1 MRSTKR
7 MRRRGTRRDE
17 GLSGVVGTG
26 CPCFLPSDRRLTTKS
41 QRTGA
46 VAALPRLRLR
56 LRTVLVFVSLV
67 ILLLPAIGV
76 YALREHENTLV
87 QQRESDLARAANVV
101 AATYRTM
108 FGRFLDDSQNG
119 LALHSAALESSSKL
133 AWPSLDL
140 GVATI
145 GDPFPS
151 ATRAA
156 AEADAVALRA
166 GEEMAAV
173 LREASISVTAGARLL
188 DWRGTVVATTEGDLG
203 ASLQRANE
211 VRQALDGT
219 GIASL
224 RRTALD
230 SETFLN
236 AIVRGVG
243 LTMIVAVPVVLDERL
258 VGVVVMSRPSPNIID
273 SLMEKRFLLVQGA
286 ALFFAV
292 ALAISVVT
300 LRTLVLPIK
309 RLSVAAQRVSDGE
322 TDRFERGRPY
332 RVREVAGLA
341 DSIEVMVENL
351 QRRTRYIRDL
361 AYSISHEFKTPIA
374 AVLGA
379 AELMGDQGDELSPAE
394 VRHFANNIAAD
405 VARLD
410 RLTKQLL
417 ALAQAEMAMVG
428 DETTDVLAAARS
440 VGCAAM
446 QVANGPDMRA
456 RIAPES
462 LKATLDILANNALGY
477 GATQVD
483 VRAASTGDKVEL
495 WVSDDGPGIASG
507 DRARVFDPFFTT
519 RRDSGGT
526 GLGLTICRAFVDG
539 SGGSIELLPSERG
552 ATFKLTLRHA
562 GAAGA
567 SG

>member
-1 MRSTKR
+1 MASN
-7 MRRRGTRRDE
+7 
-17 GLSGVVGTG
+17 
-26 CPCFLPSDRRLTTKS
+26 S
-41 QRTGA
+41 QRTSA
-46 VAALPRLRLR
+46 TAADLPRLRLR

-67 ILLLPAIGV
+67 ILVLPSIGI

-87 QQRESDLARAANVV
+87 RQRESDLARAANMV

-108 FGRFLDDSQNG
+108 FGNFLNDSQEGN
-119 LALHSAALESSSKL
+119 LALHTGGLEGVSNL

-145 GDPFPS
+145 GDPLPA
-151 ATRAA
+151 ATNTPV
-156 AEADAVALRA
+156 EADPIAKLA
-166 GEEMAAV
+166 GEAMAAV
-173 LREASISVTAGARLL
+173 VREASVAVTAGARLL

-203 ASLQRANE
+203 RSLSHADE

-224 RRTALD
+224 RRASTEG
-230 SETFLN
+230 ETFLN
-236 AIVRGVG
+236 AVARGVG
-243 LTMIVAVPVVLDERL
+243 LTMVVAVPVVRDERL
-258 VGVVVMSRPSPNIID
+258 LGVVVMSRPSPNIID
-273 SLMEKRFLLVQGA
+273 SLFEKRFLIVQGA

-341 DSIEVMVENL
+341 DSIETMVENL
-351 QRRTRYIRDL
+351 QQRTRYVRDL

-379 AELMGDQGDELSPAE
+379 AELMGDQGDELTPEE

-405 VARLD
+405 MARLD
-410 RLTKQLL
+410 RLTQRLL
-417 ALAQAEMAMVG
+417 ALAQAEMATVG
-428 DETTDVLAAARS
+428 DETADVFAAARS
-440 VGCAAM
+440 VPSTAM
-446 QVANGPDMRA
+446 QVANGAEMRA
-456 RIAPES
+456 RIAPQS
-462 LKATLDILANNALGY
+462 LQATLEILASNAVGY
-477 GATQVD
+477 GAEHVHF
-483 VRAASTGDKVEL
+483 RAARSDDKVEL
-495 WVSDDGPGIASG
+495 WISDDGPGIAAG
-507 DRARVFDPFFTT
+507 DRARIFDPFFTT

-526 GLGLTICRAFVDG
+526 GLGLTICRAFVEG

-562 GAAGA
+562 ET
-567 SG
+567 SGSVPR

>member
-1 MRSTKR
+1 MASN
-7 MRRRGTRRDE
+7 
-17 GLSGVVGTG
+17 
-26 CPCFLPSDRRLTTKS
+26 S
-41 QRTGA
+41 QRTGTT
-46 VAALPRLRLR
+46 AADLPRLRLR

-67 ILLLPAIGV
+67 ILVLPSIGI

-87 QQRESDLARAANVV
+87 RQRESDLARAANMV

-108 FGRFLDDSQNG
+108 FGNFLNDGQEGN
-119 LALHSAALESSSKL
+119 LALHTSGLEGVSNL

-145 GDPFPS
+145 GDPLP
-151 ATRAA
+151 AA
-156 AEADAVALRA
+156 MDTPVEADPIAKQA
-166 GEEMAAV
+166 GEAMAAV
-173 LREASISVTAGARLL
+173 VREASVVVTAGARLL

-203 ASLQRANE
+203 RSLNHADE

-219 GIASL
+219 GVASL
-224 RRTALD
+224 RRA
-230 SETFLN
+230 SSAGETFLN
-236 AIVRGVG
+236 AVARGVG
-243 LTMIVAVPVVLDERL
+243 LTMIVAVPVVRDERL
-258 VGVVVMSRPSPNIID
+258 LGVVVMSRPSPNIID
-273 SLMEKRFLLVQGA
+273 SLFEKRFLIVQGA

-341 DSIEVMVENL
+341 DSIETMVENL
-351 QRRTRYIRDL
+351 QQRTRYVRDL

-379 AELMGDQGDELSPAE
+379 AELMGEGDELTPEE

-405 VARLD
+405 MARLD
-410 RLTKQLL
+410 RLTKRLL
-417 ALAQAEMAMVG
+417 ALAQAEMATVG
-428 DETTDVLAAARS
+428 DETADVFAAARS
-440 VGCAAM
+440 VPSTAM
-446 QVANGPDMRA
+446 QVANGAEMRA
-456 RIAPES
+456 RIAPQS
-462 LKATLDILANNALGY
+462 LQATLDILASNAVGY
-477 GATQVD
+477 GAEHVHF
-483 VRAASTGDKVEL
+483 RAARTGDKVEL
-495 WVSDDGPGIASG
+495 WISDDGPGIAAG
-507 DRARVFDPFFTT
+507 DRARIFDPFFTT

-526 GLGLTICRAFVDG
+526 GLGLTICRAFVEG

-552 ATFKLTLRHA
+552 ATFKVTLRHA
-562 GAAGA
+562 ET
-567 SG
+567 SGSVPK